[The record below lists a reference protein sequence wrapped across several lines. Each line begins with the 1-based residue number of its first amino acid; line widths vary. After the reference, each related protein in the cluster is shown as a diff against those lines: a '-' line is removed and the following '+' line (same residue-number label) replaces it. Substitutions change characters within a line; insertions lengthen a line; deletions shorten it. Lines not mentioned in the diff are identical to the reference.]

1 MQPSARRPSSA
12 FRARRGERGVSIVLA
27 MLVLFVILV
36 VVVQVN
42 YDAHVEMDQAW
53 TTVDTTRMHMMADA
67 ATQQAESSLLMDI
80 ENAQQAASGD
90 AAGGS
95 SAGMLDP
102 GGGSKGN
109 DANGAGSD
117 KGDGST
123 GAAGTG
129 SDVSD
134 VIARTDSKLD
144 DWQDSVSLQPPIG
157 NDYTLWV
164 EVEDEDSKINLLGL
178 WSTDTNQREPLREI
192 IRNLLDHAFE
202 GTSLDLSFT
211 DATEILDKLDDW
223 VKGNRGSFDPIPKP
237 LLKKSNAEDQAAAG
251 SMNATAT
258 SASTDTPAVLDDG
271 EHDFPLTLHEMLMV
285 EGLKPEQMS
294 GFVEDDVFHPGL
306 EQYLTVWSNLE
317 VKPAPPA
324 TDDPFSGSP
333 FTQGSLFDKPPP
345 DAAGGTGSSKGSGG
359 SGGSSGAGG
368 TGDTGGAGS
377 DAGNGD
383 TTASD
388 TLPTNNGL
396 VNINTCSMAVLR
408 AIAPDD
414 IPTSFLERIVE
425 YRDNILRLRQ
435 AGKIGGPKSLFDDPT
450 GSSSSKS
457 SSSSSKSS
465 PSSSSSSSSDDQSG
479 AGAGSDA
486 EQDDDDPTKYVFEKP
501 EDVIPKVEQEY
512 GITLKVDPEVEST
525 FVGRLAVTS
534 EVFTIKVLVR
544 DAKTG
549 RRTSWRSVVWR
560 QQAGEKT
567 VMIPLVELEP
577 YYDARRLKDFPQ
589 DMAEQSGDRFQRWTD
604 QGYKAP

>member
-1 MQPSARRPSSA
+1 MLVSARRPSAA

-53 TTVDTTRMHMMADA
+53 TTVDTTKMRMMADA
-67 ATQQAESSLLMDI
+67 ALQQAESSLLMDI
-80 ENAQQAASGD
+80 ENAQQSSSGD
-90 AAGGS
+90 SAGGS

-102 GGGSKGN
+102 GGGSNGSS
-109 DANGAGSD
+109 GAGGD
-117 KGDGST
+117 QGDGST
-123 GAAGTG
+123 DGSGTG

-192 IRNLLDHAFE
+192 IRNLMDHAFE

-223 VKGNRGSFDPIPKP
+223 VKGNRGSFDPIPRP
-237 LLKKSNAEDQAAAG
+237 PLKKSNAEDQAAAG
-251 SMNATAT
+251 SLDAASTAT
-258 SASTDTPAVLDDG
+258 LDDG
-271 EHDFPLTLHEMLMV
+271 EHDYPLTLHELLMV

-306 EQYLTVWSNLE
+306 ESYLTVWSNLE
-317 VKPAPPA
+317 VKPAPPS

-345 DAAGGTGSSKGSGG
+345 DSGGTSGSSKGSA
-359 SGGSSGAGG
+359 SGGSSGSGG
-368 TGDTGGAGS
+368 TGGTGGEGGAGS
-377 DAGNGD
+377 DAGTGD
-383 TTASD
+383 STASD
-388 TLPTNNGL
+388 ILPTNNGL
-396 VNINTCSMAVLR
+396 VNINTCSLAVLR

-457 SSSSSKSS
+457 SSSKNSSS
-465 PSSSSSSSSDDQSG
+465 SSSSSSSSDNSDGKSD

-501 EDVIPKVEQEY
+501 EDVIPKIEQEY
-512 GITLKVDPEVEST
+512 GIVLKVDPEVETT

-534 EVFTIKVLVR
+534 QVFTVKVLVR

-567 VMIPLVELEP
+567 LMVPLVELEP
-577 YYDARRLKDFPQ
+577 YYEARRLKDFPQ